1 MAGKV
6 TPEQRCFLALMR
18 TGSRLQAEGDRFFE
32 TITLK
37 QWLVLS
43 QLEGTDRACSLS
55 ELQRALG
62 TSHQNIRQIAAKLE
76 KKGYITISPD
86 PDDSRAVSVSLSQET
101 EEMPHLYRYKQISF
115 LRTLFD
121 AIPAADIDATLR
133 VLKKIEGNLDKL

>member
-1 MAGKV
+1 MIRKV
-6 TPEQRCFLALMR
+6 TPEQRCFLTLMR

-37 QWLVLS
+37 QWLVLAE
-43 QLEGTDRACSLS
+43 LEQAGKPRSLA

-86 PDDSRAVSVSLSQET
+86 PDDSRACRVSLAEET
-101 EEMPHLYRYKQISF
+101 EEMPHLYRYRQIAF
-115 LRTLFD
+115 LRTLFS
-121 AIPAADIDATLR
+121 AIPAADVDATLR
-133 VLKKIEGNLDKL
+133 VLEKIEGNLDKL

>member
-1 MAGKV
+1 
-6 TPEQRCFLALMR
+6 MR

-37 QWLVLS
+37 QWLVLA

-86 PDDSRAVSVSLSQET
+86 PDDSHAVSVNLAQET

-115 LRTLFD
+115 LRTLFA